1 MYEKIPYLPWINSV
15 LLITSF
21 IIKTHSLT
29 HFQKHKFIMRCYWDK
44 QQNFKPWCSLIPEAM
59 NSLALTQIVLPYF
72 QIEDF

>member
-21 IIKTHSLT
+21 IIKTRSLT

-44 QQNFKPWCSLIPEAM
+44 QFILEAM